1 MNILWFVIII
11 IAVVVLWIIGLYN
24 ALIRLRQRVKEA
36 FSDIDVQLKRRH
48 NLIPNLVN
56 TVQGYAKH
64 EKGVFE
70 KVTKARTAAMSA
82 QGTLEQA
89 QAENMLSQTLKSLFA
104 VTENYPD
111 LKASKN
117 FLQLQDELSDTEN
130 KIQSARRFYNGQ
142 VRDFNTK
149 QEVFPSNMIA
159 NIFRFKIADYFEV
172 ELESERA
179 VPEVDFS
186 K

>member
-1 MNILWFVIII
+1 MNILWYIIII
-11 IAVVVLWIIGLYN
+11 IAVVVVWIIGIYN

-70 KVTKARTAAMSA
+70 EVTKARTAAMSA

-89 QAENMLSQTLKSLFA
+89 QAENMLSNTLKSLFA
-104 VTENYPD
+104 VAENYPD
-111 LKASKN
+111 LKASQN

-130 KIQSARRFYNGQ
+130 KIQAARRFYNGQ

-149 QEVFPSNMIA
+149 QEVFPSNLIA
-159 NIFRFKIADYFEV
+159 NLFKFKKADYFEI
-172 ELESERA
+172 ELEAERA